1 MCRPLTHRVAGRP
14 RIRETYWLH
23 MANLELAPA
32 LAVWGEL
39 PLPILPRLCRTRRL
53 ARSLE
58 LGRVERDDAQLA
70 ADGAAPEGVL
80 PLARVEAQRRLPDP
94 RVGMEVDE
102 SEDGIVNV
110 VVILPRSS
118 HEPAKVSPPWS
129 GGCAGSMRW
138 LAPASAGTSLAP
150 LPQRLL
156 PGRPFLGIERGL
168 PLAFRHLSAMQIGN
182 VQRTNRVIELRPCC
196 PNVREQRI
204 PLSPL
209 LYPW

>member
-110 VVILPRSS
+110 VVILPSGRAVLTFPRDRARPSACLS
-118 HEPAKVSPPWS
+118 AFVSTFCVYSTLLARARGTTRARWPARAPDRGRRRGARPDFFT
-129 GGCAGSMRW
+129 AATGSAQW
-138 LAPASAGTSLAP
+138 NAPAGVNRRYCAAAP
-150 LPQRLL
+150 LR
-156 PGRPFLGIERGL
+156 
-168 PLAFRHLSAMQIGN
+168 
-182 VQRTNRVIELRPCC
+182 NRVNLR
-196 PNVREQRI
+196 
-204 PLSPL
+204 
-209 LYPW
+209 